1 MKYIVPIYRYP
12 YYCRS
17 EFTMVVK
24 YLPML
29 CSNKYSRSTY
39 RLVNSGGSGGSGRST
54 VGRELSAGAVMT
66 PVDAIWSTGAV
77 MTAQP
82 AEAMSTA
89 AAAAVTNEGGEDD
102 DVLFL
107 AVAAATAWPAF
118 RLSRNNRSRELPI
131 RRTHVTSLLLDASTV
146 LATVAAAATAVVDV
160 AVVCCCSSFSM
171 YSRILSLISDVT
183 HTPPSPIARSPSLS
197 HPAGSADSGEDI
209 VCENE
214 TKTHTFIGTILDTK
228 TNFNGIKNILKWKNF
243 WVALTTSSWNPQR
256 SKIVWN
262 RYLTEFHFFYTIF
275 NHVYRY
281 TFFKIKNNKPVQIWY
296 KNTNLVGC
304 RNDDL
309 TAYAWVPGRHIWQP
323 VNIKTQIENF
333 LFKII
338 NHWLMWGAFII
349 IESLK

>member
-1 MKYIVPIYRYP
+1 MKYIVPIYRYS
-12 YYCRS
+12 YYCRP

-39 RLVNSGGSGGSGRST
+39 RLVNSGGSGGSGRSM

-66 PVDAIWSTGAV
+66 AVDAIWSMGAV

-131 RRTHVTSLLLDASTV
+131 RRTHVTSPLLDASTV
-146 LATVAAAATAVVDV
+146 LATVATVAAAAVAAAVVDV
-160 AVVCCCSSFSM
+160 AVVCCCSSFSI

-214 TKTHTFIGTILDTK
+214 TKTHTFIGTILNTK
-228 TNFNGIKNILKWKNF
+228 TNFKLGRSNDVVLEPATFKSCVKSISDRISFFLHNF
-243 WVALTTSSWNPQR
+243 
-256 SKIVWN
+256 
-262 RYLTEFHFFYTIF
+262 
-275 NHVYRY
+275 
-281 TFFKIKNNKPVQIWY
+281 
-296 KNTNLVGC
+296 
-304 RNDDL
+304 
-309 TAYAWVPGRHIWQP
+309 
-323 VNIKTQIENF
+323 
-333 LFKII
+333 
-338 NHWLMWGAFII
+338 
-349 IESLK
+349 